1 MLVSS
6 DTSIADLHYYM
17 QIIMSWEG
25 IHLHQFIIRGKSY
38 GIYYAGG
45 MSFREN
51 PRCSVLIS

>member
-1 MLVSS
+1 MSS